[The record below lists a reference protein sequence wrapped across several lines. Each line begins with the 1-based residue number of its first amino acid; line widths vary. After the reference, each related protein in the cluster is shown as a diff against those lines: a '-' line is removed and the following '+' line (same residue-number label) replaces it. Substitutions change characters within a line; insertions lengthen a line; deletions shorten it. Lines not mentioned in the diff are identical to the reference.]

1 MYVND
6 DRKRTTK
13 MLDKDEITDTLYKR
27 RYEEM
32 LESFIN
38 QPPRNIVQNKSVASC
53 DFIIINKKI
62 EKAIIILLKI
72 LPENVRNLR
81 C

>member
-53 DFIIINKKI
+53 DFLIINKEI